1 MKDLRRTLL
10 AHTWAQLALVIG
22 IVIAANMWSAGTFA
36 RLDLTAERIYSLD
49 LSTRALLY
57 RLDKPLLAKVY
68 FTKGLQAPYNNH
80 EQVLV
85 DKLEDFR
92 AYSKGLMDIEVA
104 DPTGI
109 KELTAEAERFGIEP
123 IQYRYRSASVTE
135 LKQVYMGVALVYGDR
150 QEILP
155 AVTVTETLEYEL
167 ARAVKRLVSEEGPRT
182 VGWTLGNGEPN
193 LFTGKGPLERIRNS
207 LTEEYNLQG
216 VDPNGEEGIPED
228 VDALFVVGPQK
239 PMSPRAQ
246 YEIDQFV
253 MRGGS
258 LAMFLTNTKPDM
270 RTMRPQSVVHNL
282 EALMGRYGVQI
293 NRDVVVDRTRN
304 GQMNLP
310 VRQGRY
316 MVRMPVN
323 YPLIPRADIAEPD
336 HPTVRGLETML
347 FPFVSSIALAD
358 PLPGDLSAKVLAH
371 SSEAGGRIRGIRTVD
386 PQAYKIVA
394 PGEERGRWPVLVAVE
409 GSFESA
415 FGNRPVPPRA
425 DGTPDDGAGRIRESA
440 PTRLIAAGSA
450 DFVANNVAFMLNLVD
465 WMVQDETLVS
475 IRAKQVRVPQLDPIE
490 PQQATMAKAANLLV
504 GPLLLLIFGLIRW
517 GARRGSGGMIEPDGP
532 TGLVSSSSEEGS

>member
-1 MKDLRRTLL
+1 MDLRRSLL
-10 AHTWAQLALVIG
+10 ANTWVQLILVIG
-22 IVIAANMWSAGTFA
+22 IVITANMWSAGTFA
-36 RLDLTAERIYSLD
+36 RLDLTADRVYSLD
-49 LSTRALLY
+49 LATRALLY

-80 EQVLV
+80 EQILL

-104 DPTGI
+104 DPTGL
-109 KELTAEAERFGIEP
+109 KELTEEAQRFGIEP
-123 IQYRYRSASVTE
+123 IQYRYRSSQVTE
-135 LKQVYMGVALVYGDR
+135 LKKVYMGVALVYGDR
-150 QEILP
+150 QEVLP

-193 LFTGKGPLERIRNS
+193 LLTGGGPLERIRNS

-216 VDPNGEEGIPED
+216 VDPSGEEGIPED

-239 PMSPRAQ
+239 PFSPRAQ
-246 YEIDQFV
+246 YEIDQFL
-253 MRGGS
+253 MRGGA
-258 LAMFLTNTKPDM
+258 LAMFLSNTKPDM

-282 EALMGRYGVQI
+282 EAMLGKYGVQV
-293 NRDVVVDRTRN
+293 NRDVVVDRARN
-304 GQMNLP
+304 GQMNFP

-323 YPLIPRADIAEPD
+323 YPLIPRVNITAPD
-336 HPTVRGLETML
+336 HPTVRGIETML
-347 FPFVSSIALAD
+347 FPFASSIDLAE
-358 PLPGDLSAKVLAH
+358 PLPGDLDATVLAK
-371 SSEAGGRIRGIRTVD
+371 STEASGRIRGIRTID

-394 PGEERGRWPVLVAVE
+394 PGEERGEWPVLVALS
-409 GSFESA
+409 GTFESA
-415 FGNRPVPPRA
+415 WANRAVPA
-425 DGTPDDGAGRIRESA
+425 QLDGTPDDGAGRIRESA

-450 DFVANNVAFMLNLVD
+450 DFVANNVAFVLNLVD

-490 PQQATMAKAANLLV
+490 PGQARLAKAANLLT
-504 GPLLLLIFGLIRW
+504 GPLLLLVFGLVRW
-517 GARRGSGGMIEPDGP
+517 ASRRRGAGMVDAP
-532 TGLVSSSSEEGS
+532 TTTGEDA